1 MDSPSNCVAEHQ
13 HRALDFMLDS
23 LGLRHAHDE
32 VVRQD
37 RIAELETTVAALG
50 AENRALRAD
59 VRELERQLYPLE
71 AEVDALEREMDGRL
85 ALARERAAENG
96 I

>member
-1 MDSPSNCVAEHQ
+1 MENPSNRVAEHQ
-13 HRALDFMLDS
+13 RQTLDFMLDS

-32 VVRQD
+32 VVRRD
-37 RIAELETTVAALG
+37 RIAELETTAA
-50 AENRALRAD
+50 ALRAENHALRAE

-71 AEVDALEREMDGRL
+71 AEIDAFEREMDSRL
-85 ALARERAAENG
+85 ALVRERAAADG